1 MYTYEQVIVAE
12 ISLTRGMKMRPKKR
26 LRQSEL
32 QSTLDSN
39 PFLTDEDLAN
49 NFGVSI
55 QTIRLDRMELGI
67 PELRERLKMVA
78 HHAYAK
84 VRSISQQELVGQLWE
99 LELGERGVS
108 ALDTTMDMIFEK
120 TSIVRGHHIFAQANS
135 LAVALV
141 DAPVA
146 LTASASIKFIR
157 PVYPGERLICTAQVS
172 GWENA
177 RIHIETTTTSADTP
191 VFSGRFAIAV
201 LDGKEE
207 G

>member
-1 MYTYEQVIVAE
+1 
-12 ISLTRGMKMRPKKR
+12 MRPKKR

-39 PFLTDEDLAN
+39 PFLTDDDLAK

-78 HHAYAK
+78 QDAYAK
-84 VRSISQQELVGQLWE
+84 VKSLSQQELVGQLWE

-108 ALDTTMDMIFEK
+108 ALDITMDMIFERTK
-120 TSIVRGHHIFAQANS
+120 IVRGHHIFAQANS

-146 LTASASIKFIR
+146 LTAGASIKYIR
-157 PVYPGERLICTAQVS
+157 PVYPGERLICTAHVTGRES
-172 GWENA
+172 S
-177 RIHIETTTTSADTP
+177 RIQIETTTTSADAP
-191 VFSGRFAIAV
+191 VFSGRFTIAV

>member
-1 MYTYEQVIVAE
+1 
-12 ISLTRGMKMRPKKR
+12 MRPKKR

-32 QSTLDSN
+32 QSFLDSN
-39 PFLTDEDLAN
+39 PFLTDEDLAK

-78 HHAYAK
+78 HDAYAK
-84 VRSISQQELVGQLWE
+84 VKSLSQQELVGQLWE

-108 ALDTTMDMIFEK
+108 ALDTTMDMIFER
-120 TSIVRGHHIFAQANS
+120 TTIVRGHHIFAQANS

-146 LTASASIKFIR
+146 LTASANIKFIR
-157 PVYPGERLICTAQVS
+157 PVYPGERLVCTAQVRER
-172 GWENA
+172 ENS
-177 RIHIETTTTSADTP
+177 RIHIQTTTISAEKP
-191 VFSGRFAIAV
+191 VFSGLFTIAV
-201 LDGKEE
+201 RDGNEE